1 MTTTRLGH
9 LPSQY
14 LLIVFTLLPKT
25 ELKLS
30 ITHEISLIDRSI
42 DRINI
47 FGNAERSSAVL
58 GVSQAVQ
65 DTARLH
71 QAAKLAAAV
80 ALPPPPAASAP
91 NMVGNVGRATVAD
104 LFTATPPVFGPTS
117 AGK

>member
-30 ITHEISLIDRSI
+30 ITHGISLIDRSI
-42 DRINI
+42 DRI

>member
-1 MTTTRLGH
+1 M
-9 LPSQY
+9 
-14 LLIVFTLLPKT
+14 
-25 ELKLS
+25 
-30 ITHEISLIDRSI
+30 
-42 DRINI
+42 
-47 FGNAERSSAVL
+47 L

-91 NMVGNVGRATVAD
+91 GMAGNVGRASVAD

-117 AGK
+117 AGKQNSSHRQLSCRCSGCKQHLSALFLLSLV